1 MAKRSLK
8 ASPSG
13 IEKAKNVFKCTG
25 WTQDHLAL
33 QAGLTTRQS
42 IWKFFS
48 GKSVERQIFIE
59 ICFHMNLDWQE
70 IADLPKNT
78 EVAISPPKQD
88 QGLYI
93 ESLVQKLRSHCYDK
107 IAHQCST
114 MRLLDVAQ
122 PLHLNDIY
130 VNVNILEFLSGQ
142 QWLEVSDLHNFSPE
156 KFNRL
161 GLNQYQQRIPGLEA
175 IANSSKVMVLGK
187 PGAGKTTFLQKIAL
201 LCNQGE
207 FQPNLVPIFIR
218 LRNFA
223 ADIELVKSANLL
235 DYIYQEISSN
245 NLERSELETLLEHGK
260 AIILLDGL
268 DEVPTTESD
277 EVIQQIRKF
286 CNHYYKNQFIISCR
300 IAAKQY
306 QFEGFTDIEIA
317 DFDFSQIEAFAK
329 KWFVAVGKNIEVG
342 LAKANQFIEKLE
354 LPQNL
359 QIKEL
364 ATTPLLL
371 NLTCSVFQAKADF
384 PARHS
389 DLYKQGLDLLLTRW
403 DESRGI
409 KRDKI
414 YYHLSLLQKL
424 KLLSQIAAIT
434 FEQHDYFIEQK
445 TLEKHIANYLKSI
458 FAPRL
463 DEEELQLNSAAV
475 LKSIEVQH
483 GLIVE
488 RSREIYS
495 FSHLTFQEY
504 LTARNIVANLEPENL
519 TQNLNKLVNQ
529 ITEPRWREVFLLTA
543 GLLGNADQ
551 LFQLMKQKLDQ
562 MLAEDEQL
570 QQFLNWLNQKSESLK
585 VNYQPAA
592 IRAFYMTLALAQ
604 NSHTPPNLNLAIA
617 LDLALAGNLAPEL
630 KLDLALDRV
639 LRLSLSLPENP
650 TIDRVLD
657 LGFALPIQ
665 GDIDC
670 IVVRS
675 PLQSAL
681 HNLKIQLTQLDDAE
695 NLASWWQ
702 ANGSTWTEELRTA
715 MIRHRNIGQNWH
727 FSPHQQQT
735 LQQYYQ
741 ANQFL
746 LECLNSNCQ
755 VSPHLRTAILQTL
768 LLPISETSPDSHN
781 LIAVQK
787 LTTSTGI

>member
-8 ASPSG
+8 ASASG
-13 IEKAKNVFKCTG
+13 IEKAKNAFKCTG
-25 WTQDHLAL
+25 WTQDNLAE
-33 QAGLTTRQS
+33 QVGITTRQS

-59 ICFHMNLDWQE
+59 ICFQMNLDWQE

-78 EVAISPPKQD
+78 EVAISHTQQD
-88 QGLYI
+88 QELYI

-107 IAHQCST
+107 IAAQCST

-122 PLHLNDIY
+122 PLQLNDIY
-130 VNVNILEFLSGQ
+130 VNVNILEFLSTQ
-142 QWLEVSDLHNFSPE
+142 QWLDVSDLHNFNPK

-161 GLNQYQQRIPGLEA
+161 GLTQYQQKIPGLQA
-175 IANSSKVMVLGK
+175 IANSTKVMVLGK

-223 ADIELVKSANLL
+223 ADIDLVKSRNLL

-277 EVIQQIRKF
+277 EILQQIRKF
-286 CNHYYKNQFIISCR
+286 CNHYYKNQYIISCR

-317 DFDFSQIEAFAK
+317 DFDFQQIEAFAEN
-329 KWFVAVGKNIEVG
+329 WFIAVEKNIEIG
-342 LAKANQFIEKLE
+342 LAKANQFLKKLE

-364 ATTPLLL
+364 AITPLLL

-384 PARHS
+384 PARRS

-403 DESRGI
+403 DESRGV
-409 KRDKI
+409 KRDEI
-414 YYHLSLLQKL
+414 YHHLSLLQKL

-434 FEQHDYFIEQK
+434 FEQHDYFIEQS
-445 TLEKHIANYLKSI
+445 TVEQHIANYLKSL
-458 FAPRL
+458 FPHQL
-463 DEEELQLNSAAV
+463 DEDELQLNSAAV

-483 GLIVE
+483 GLLVE
-488 RSREIYS
+488 RSRVIYS

-504 LTARNIVANLEPENL
+504 LTARNIVANLEPEILN
-519 TQNLNKLVNQ
+519 QNLHKLVSH

-551 LFQLMKQKLDQ
+551 LLQMMKQKLDQ
-562 MLAEDEQL
+562 MLAEDEHL
-570 QQFLNWLNQKSESLK
+570 QQFLSWLNQKSESLI

-592 IRAFYMTLALAQ
+592 IRAFYITLALAQ

-617 LDLALAGNLAPEL
+617 LDLSLAGNLAPEL

-639 LRLSLSLPENP
+639 LRLSLSLPEHP

-665 GDIDC
+665 ADIDC
-670 IVVRS
+670 KVVRS
-675 PLQSAL
+675 RLQSAL
-681 HNLKIQLTQLDDAE
+681 HNLKIQLTQLDDAK
-695 NLASWWQ
+695 NLAFWWQ

-715 MIRHRNIGQNWH
+715 MIRYRNIGHNWH
-727 FSPHQQQT
+727 FSLQQQQT

-755 VSPHLRTAILQTL
+755 VSPNLRAEIQQTL
-768 LLPISETSPDSHN
+768 LLPISETPPDSDKFIGVAMVTNH
-781 LIAVQK
+781 L
-787 LTTSTGI
+787 

>member
-25 WTQDHLAL
+25 WTQDNLAE

-59 ICFHMNLDWQE
+59 ICFQMNLDWQE

-78 EVAISPPKQD
+78 QVGISQSKQD
-88 QGLYI
+88 QELYI
-93 ESLVQKLRSHCYDK
+93 ESLVQLLRSHCDDK

-122 PLHLNDIY
+122 PLQLNDIY
-130 VNVNILEFLSGQ
+130 VNVNILEFLSSQ
-142 QWLEVSDLHNFSPE
+142 QWLDVSDLNNFNPE

-161 GLNQYQQRIPGLEA
+161 GLTQYQQKIPGLQA
-175 IANSSKVMVLGK
+175 IANSTKVMVLGK

-201 LCNQGE
+201 LCNEGE
-207 FQPNLVPIFIR
+207 FQPHLVPIFIR

-223 ADIELVKSANLL
+223 ADLDSVKSANLL

-277 EVIQQIRKF
+277 EILQQIRKF
-286 CNHYYKNQFIISCR
+286 CNHYYKNQYIISCR
-300 IAAKQY
+300 IAAKKY

-317 DFDFSQIEAFAK
+317 DFDFQQIEAFAK
-329 KWFVAVGKNIEVG
+329 NWFIAVGKNIELG
-342 LAKANQFIEKLE
+342 LAKANQFLKKLD

-384 PARHS
+384 PARRS

-409 KRDKI
+409 KRDEI
-414 YYHLSLLQKL
+414 YHHLSLSQKL
-424 KLLSQIAAIT
+424 KLLSQIAVIT
-434 FEQHDYFIEQK
+434 FEQHHYFIEQNA
-445 TLEKHIANYLKSI
+445 LEYHIANYFKSL
-458 FAPRL
+458 FPHQM
-463 DEEELQLNSAAV
+463 DEDELQLNSAAV

-483 GLIVE
+483 GLLVE
-488 RSREIYS
+488 RSRGIYS

-504 LTARNIVANLEPENL
+504 LTARNIVANLQPEILN
-519 TQNLNKLVNQ
+519 QNLNKLVSH

-551 LFQLMKQKLDQ
+551 LLQMMKQKLDQ
-562 MLAEDEQL
+562 MLAEDEKL
-570 QQFLNWLNQKSESLK
+570 QEFLTWLNQKSESLI

-617 LDLALAGNLAPEL
+617 LDLSLAGNLAPEL

-639 LRLSLSLPENP
+639 LRLSLSLPEHP

-665 GDIDC
+665 ADIDC
-670 IVVRS
+670 KVVRS

-681 HNLKIQLTQLDDAE
+681 HNLKIQLTQLDDAK
-695 NLASWWQ
+695 NLAFWWQ

-715 MIRHRNIGQNWH
+715 MIRYRNIGHNWH
-727 FSPHQQQT
+727 FSLQQQQT

-755 VSPHLRTAILQTL
+755 VSPNIRAEIQQTL
-768 LLPISETSPDSHN
+768 LLPISETPPDSDKFIGVAMVTNH
-781 LIAVQK
+781 L
-787 LTTSTGI
+787 

>member
-13 IEKAKNVFKCTG
+13 IEKAKNAFKCTG
-25 WTQDHLAL
+25 WTQDNLAE
-33 QAGLTTRQS
+33 QVGITTRQS

-59 ICFHMNLDWQE
+59 ICFQMNLDWQE
-70 IADLPKNT
+70 IADLPRNT
-78 EVAISPPKQD
+78 PVVISQPKQD
-88 QGLYI
+88 QELDI
-93 ESLVQKLRSHCYDK
+93 ESLVQKLRSQCYDK
-107 IAHQCST
+107 IADQCST
-114 MRLLDVAQ
+114 MRLLDVAH
-122 PLHLNDIY
+122 PLQLNDIY
-130 VNVNILEFLSGQ
+130 VNVNILEFLSSQ
-142 QWLEVSDLHNFSPE
+142 QWLDVSDLHNFNQE

-161 GLNQYQQRIPGLEA
+161 GLSQYQQRIPGLEA
-175 IANSSKVMVLGK
+175 IANSTKVMVFGK
-187 PGAGKTTFLQKIAL
+187 PGSGKTTFLQKIAL

-207 FQPNLVPIFIR
+207 FQPHQVPIFIR

-223 ADIELVKSANLL
+223 ADLDLVKSTNLL
-235 DYIYQEISSN
+235 DYIYQQIGST
-245 NLERSELETLLEHGK
+245 NLKCSQVQTLLEHGR

-277 EVIQQIRKF
+277 EVLQQIRKF
-286 CNHYYKNQFIISCR
+286 CNHYYKNHFIISCR

-317 DFDFSQIEAFAK
+317 DFDFTQIEAFAK
-329 KWFVAVGKNIEVG
+329 KWFVAVGKNIELG
-342 LAKANQFIEKLE
+342 LAKATQFIEKLE

-371 NLTCSVFQAKADF
+371 NLTCLVFQAKTDF
-384 PARHS
+384 PARRS
-389 DLYKQGLDLLLTRW
+389 ELYKQGLDLLLTRW

-409 KRDKI
+409 KRDEI
-414 YYHLSLLQKL
+414 YHNLSLLQKL

-434 FEQHDYFIEQK
+434 FEQHHYFIEQN
-445 TLEKHIANYLKSI
+445 TIEYHITTYLKSLLI
-458 FAPRL
+458 PKL
-463 DEEELQLNSAAV
+463 DEDELQLHSAAV

-483 GLIVE
+483 GLLVE
-488 RSREIYS
+488 RSRGIYS

-504 LTARNIVANLEPENL
+504 LTARNIVANLEPEILN
-519 TQNLNKLVNQ
+519 QNLNKLVSH

-551 LFQLMKQKLDQ
+551 LLQLMKQKLDQ
-562 MLAEDEQL
+562 MLAEDKQL
-570 QQFLNWLNQKSESLK
+570 QQFLSWLNQKSESVI

-592 IRAFYMTLALAQ
+592 IRAFYITLALAQ

-617 LDLALAGNLAPEL
+617 LDLSLAGNLTPEL
-630 KLDLALDRV
+630 KLDLALDRL

-665 GDIDC
+665 ADIQC
-670 IVVRS
+670 IAVRS
-675 PLQSAL
+675 PLQKAL
-681 HNLKIQLTQLDDAE
+681 HNLKIQLTQLDGAE

-702 ANGSTWTEELRTA
+702 ANGSSWTEELRTA
-715 MIRHRNIGQNWH
+715 MIRYRNIGQNWH
-727 FSPHQQQT
+727 FSLQQQQM

-746 LECLNSNCQ
+746 LSCLNNNCQ
-755 VSPHLRTAILQTL
+755 VSPHLRAEILQTL
-768 LLPISETSPDSHN
+768 LLPISETPPNPHN
-781 LIAVQK
+781 LIGVPT
-787 LTTSTGI
+787 LTASTGI